1 MQKIFVSGI
10 DTNIG
15 KTVAAGWLARNF
27 MAQGKSV
34 ITQKLIQTG
43 CVGIS
48 EDILAHRKIMGAG
61 ILPEDSDST
70 TCKYVLRFPSSPH
83 LACRLENVKLD
94 LRSIAENT
102 EKLARK
108 FDVVIIE
115 GAGGLMVP
123 LTEDVLTSDY
133 IKENDLQVALVV
145 SSRLGSL
152 NHALLSLEYCLKKP
166 LKLYGIVYNTYP
178 KADKEIEDSTRDYL
192 KAYLEKNFPGAKFL
206 EMGKLEF

>member
-1 MQKIFVSGI
+1 MEKIFVSGI

-34 ITQKLIQTG
+34 VTQKLIQTG
-43 CVGIS
+43 CSGIS
-48 EDILAHRKIMGAG
+48 EDVLVHRKIMGVG
-61 ILPEDSDST
+61 ILPEDLDGT

-83 LACRLENVKLD
+83 LACKLENVKLD
-94 LRSIAENT
+94 LGSIAENT
-102 EKLARK
+102 EKLAQK

-123 LTEDVLTSDY
+123 LTDGILTSDY
-133 IKENDLQVALVV
+133 VKENNLQVALVV

-152 NHALLSLEYCLKKP
+152 NHALLSLEYCLRKP
-166 LKLYGIVYNTYP
+166 LKLYGVIYNTYP
-178 KADKEIEDSTRDYL
+178 TEEKEIEDSTRDYL
-192 KAYLEKNFPGAKFL
+192 RAYLSRNFPSAEFL

>member
-1 MQKIFVSGI
+1 MKKIFVSGI

-15 KTVAAGWLARNF
+15 KTVAIGWLARNF

-34 ITQKLIQTG
+34 VTQKLIQTG

-48 EDILAHRKIMGAG
+48 EDILVHRKIMGVG
-61 ILPEDSDST
+61 ILPEDSDGT

-83 LACRLENVKLD
+83 LACKLENVKLD
-94 LRSIAENT
+94 LHSIAENT

-108 FDVVIIE
+108 YDVVLIE

-123 LTEDVLTSDY
+123 LTENVLTSDY
-133 IKENDLQVALVV
+133 IKENDLQLVLVV

-166 LKLYGIVYNTYP
+166 LKLYGIIYNTYP
-178 KADKEIEDSTRDYL
+178 PEEKEIEDSTRGYLQDYL
-192 KAYLEKNFPGAKFL
+192 KKNFPCAKFM

>member
-1 MQKIFVSGI
+1 MACAQFYGARQKRHNS
-10 DTNIG
+10 
-15 KTVAAGWLARNF
+15 KTYSNRLRGDLGGHSRP
-27 MAQGKSV
+27 
-34 ITQKLIQTG
+34 QKNYG
-43 CVGIS
+43 RGNPS
-48 EDILAHRKIMGAG
+48 
-61 ILPEDSDST
+61 EDSDST

-123 LTEDVLTSDY
+123 LTEHVLTSDY

-206 EMGKLEF
+206 EMDKLEF